1 MRFPLIRT
9 VSRLLYTQSRLLRFF
24 FSFTLKP
31 FFFSSSSTSVRF
43 FSSLLSHHRFL
54 VALFFIRN
62 VFNHLLSFSSLP
74 RFICCSLFHIYF
86 FYRIILILRLWMFFS
101 SSLCSD
107 QTIELLLFVC
117 LTRFYFI
124 YFCLETKN

>member
-43 FSSLLSHHRFL
+43 FYLLLSHHRFL
-54 VALFFIRN
+54 VVKEKLVGAEMLNPSYGERWNRTVIDDN
-62 VFNHLLSFSSLP
+62 MLA
-74 RFICCSLFHIYF
+74 
-86 FYRIILILRLWMFFS
+86 MFDAS
-101 SSLCSD
+101 
-107 QTIELLLFVC
+107 
-117 LTRFYFI
+117 
-124 YFCLETKN
+124 ETKDPHQDTLDDRTKNHFFVFFH